1 MTPLCKRRECGLDA
15 LTNARWRRM
24 FSAKL
29 LMIRAKR
36 IYDEPEPSDGDRFL
50 VDRLWPRG
58 VKKDAA
64 RIVGWIKT
72 AAPSDALRKWYGHDP
87 AKWDEFQK
95 RYFAELEKNPEAWQP
110 LLETARKRDITL
122 LFGKRDIEHNNAVAL
137 KMFLERQIK
146 AGGRRKS
153 S

>member
-1 MTPLCKRRECGLDA
+1 
-15 LTNARWRRM
+15 
-24 FSAKL
+24 
-29 LMIRAKR
+29 MIRTKR
-36 IYDEPEPSDGDRFL
+36 IYDEPEPGDGDRFL

-64 RIVGWIKT
+64 KIVDWLKA

-87 AKWDEFQK
+87 GKWGEFQK
-95 RYFAELEKNPEAWQP
+95 RYFVELGQNPEAWRP
-110 LLETARKRDITL
+110 LLDAARKRDITL
-122 LFGKRDIEHNNAVAL
+122 LFGKRDTEHNNAVAL